1 MNLSCRVE
9 KKLMWGQPPSAV
21 LRPMWVGHSCPTPL
35 TLLLVLA
42 FASYQP
48 VMPSGEETHVGT
60 AALGCPRADVGRTL
74 LSDAFDLA
82 SGSCFLLFLST
93 CHAEWRRNSC
103 GDSRL
108 GCPRADVGRTLLS
121 DAFDLASGSCFLL
134 FLSTCHAEWR
144 RNSCGDS
151 RPRLSSGGCG
161 SDTPVRRL

>member
-1 MNLSCRVE
+1 
-9 KKLMWGQPPSAV
+9 MWGQPPSAV
-21 LRPMWVGHSCPTPL
+21 LGRMWVGHSCPTPL

-42 FASYQP
+42 FCFSYQP

-103 GDSRL
+103 GDSR
-108 GCPRADVGRTLLS
+108 
-121 DAFDLASGSCFLL
+121 
-134 FLSTCHAEWR
+134 
-144 RNSCGDS
+144 
-151 RPRLSSGGCG
+151 PRLSSGGCG